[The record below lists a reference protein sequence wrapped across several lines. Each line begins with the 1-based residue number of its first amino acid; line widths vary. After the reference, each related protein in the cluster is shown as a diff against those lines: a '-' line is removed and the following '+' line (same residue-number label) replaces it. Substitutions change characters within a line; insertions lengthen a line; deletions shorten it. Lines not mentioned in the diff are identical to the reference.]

1 MCRALCSPRY
11 YLVDPPVDLSPP
23 VAGVIFAL
31 GCLSIWI
38 NYDADRQRQFVRQ
51 KKGECLVWG
60 KPPTLV
66 RAKYTTT
73 AGEERESLLLASGW
87 WGVSRHFHYIPE
99 ITASFFWCSPAL
111 TGAFYPYFYVL
122 YLTILLTDRAFR

>member
-1 MCRALCSPRY
+1 M
-11 YLVDPPVDLSPP
+11 
-23 VAGVIFAL
+23 
-31 GCLSIWI
+31 
-38 NYDADRQRQFVRQ
+38 RQ

-122 YLTILLTDRAFR
+122 YLTILLTDRAFRDDQRCKDKYGKYWDQYCALVPYKIIPGIV